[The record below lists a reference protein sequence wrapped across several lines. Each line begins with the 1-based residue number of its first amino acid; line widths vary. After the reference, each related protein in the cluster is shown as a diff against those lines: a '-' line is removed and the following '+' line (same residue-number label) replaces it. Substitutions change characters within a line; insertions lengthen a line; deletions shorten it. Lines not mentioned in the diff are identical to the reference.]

1 MIFQAGR
8 PSGSQDRPEIDWS
21 GNAAAGFRGR
31 AGREVRKGVVLRNGP
46 FFCRAMLHPQYH
58 DQQMAMIPDP
68 GERERRLLETLVSE
82 VDRLLDRPF
91 ENGQQGSLIDT
102 SAMDAGESSILALK
116 EYDLVNLCL
125 PTLRFGEWTDAGK
138 RFRQALPKRSVEER
152 CRHNLPVLIEVDDR
166 EYTPATGLGIGKREA
181 LLLEALCSMAQQYYV
196 CEQAI
201 TVLAEYGLV
210 EPTGC
215 SGQWTEAGRKFQG
228 WCLRELQAQAE
239 LALSG
244 KSTTP

>member
-1 MIFQAGR
+1 MVTDL
-8 PSGSQDRPEIDWS
+8 S
-21 GNAAAGFRGR
+21 
-31 AGREVRKGVVLRNGP
+31 
-46 FFCRAMLHPQYH
+46 
-58 DQQMAMIPDP
+58 
-68 GERERRLLETLVSE
+68 ERERRLLETLVHE

-116 EYDLVNLCL
+116 EYGLVNLCL
-125 PTLRFGEWTDAGK
+125 PTLRFGEWTDAGQ
-138 RFRQALPKRSVEER
+138 RFRQTLPKRPVEER
-152 CRHNLPVLIEVDDR
+152 CRHNLPVLTDVDDR
-166 EYTPATGLGIGKREA
+166 EYTPAIGLGIGKREA

-244 KSTTP
+244 KSTIP